1 MTYLISMATLAL
13 FQATERS
20 PAEAAASMTAGGWVF
35 LLSAWAFILF
45 LTIWTFAKILRPK
58 K

>member
-1 MTYLISMATLAL
+1 MFCLNGLFALAL
-13 FQATERS
+13 LQVTER
-20 PAEAAASMTAGGWVF
+20 PPTEAAPTMTTGGWIF

>member
-1 MTYLISMATLAL
+1 MTFLIGVAALAL
-13 FQATERS
+13 FQATDRP
-20 PAEAAASMTAGGWVF
+20 PAEAAATMTTGGWVF

-45 LTIWTFAKILRPK
+45 LTIWTFAKILKPK